1 MEEKRRPVV
10 LVTGA
15 SRGIGA
21 ATARQFA
28 QEGWDVAVHYGRSEE
43 QAQAVAE
50 ELRAMVQAVRRIEV
64 AMGSGK
70 KQVSPSEAKN
80 KAVAR
85 KSIVAARPIKK
96 GEVFT
101 AENLTTKRPG
111 DGVSPMRWYEVLG
124 TEAAF
129 DFAEDE
135 PIRLR

>member
-1 MEEKRRPVV
+1 
-10 LVTGA
+10 
-15 SRGIGA
+15 
-21 ATARQFA
+21 
-28 QEGWDVAVHYGRSEE
+28 
-43 QAQAVAE
+43 
-50 ELRAMVQAVRRIEV
+50 
-64 AMGSGK
+64 MGSGK

-101 AENLTTKRPG
+101 TENLTTKRPG

-135 PIRLR
+135 PIRLH